1 MKSFHLLAVIVA
13 SVIFISARAPLPD
26 LLNSSGKITM
36 LRIHDV
42 GTKYG
47 PPADQIDVEAVIQ
60 LNTKP
65 GMAFGFQLRNDNQR
79 VAREGMLNLL
89 RDAFRNNWTVS
100 IDYIIDPQKKNGV
113 IIRAWVIKNTGTVG
127 PVVNHN

>member
-1 MKSFHLLAVIVA
+1 MKAFHLLAVIVV
-13 SVIFISARAPLPD
+13 SVVFISARAPFPD
-26 LLNSSGKITM
+26 LLNASGKITM
-36 LRIHDV
+36 LRVHDV

-47 PPADQIDVEAVIQ
+47 PPTDQIDVEAVIQ
-60 LNTKP
+60 LDTKP

-79 VAREGMLNLL
+79 VTREGMLNLL

-100 IDYIIDPQKKNGV
+100 IDYNIEPQKKNGV

-127 PVVNHN
+127 PAVNHN

>member
-60 LNTKP
+60 LDTKP

-79 VAREGMLNLL
+79 VTREGMLNLL

-100 IDYIIDPQKKNGV
+100 IDYNIDPPKKNGV

-127 PVVNHN
+127 PAVNHN